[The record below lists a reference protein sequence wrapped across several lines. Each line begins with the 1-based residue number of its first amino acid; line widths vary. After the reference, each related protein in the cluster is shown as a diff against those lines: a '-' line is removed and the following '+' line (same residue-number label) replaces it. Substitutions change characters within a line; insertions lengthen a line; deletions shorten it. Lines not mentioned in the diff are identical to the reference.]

1 MMLSEK
7 VRRFPKGAMLIA
19 FEGIDGAGK
28 TTQARILKDHLEQK
42 GRDVVV
48 FKEPTMGH
56 WGREIASMG
65 RTGRHL
71 TADEESRYF
80 LEDRKEDV
88 KGNILPALEQGK
100 MVIMD
105 RYYYSNMAYQG
116 AKGMDP
122 SLIEKENSFAPKPD
136 TVILIDISP
145 ATAKERIIKNRN
157 GETNHFEQRLGPVRK
172 VFLKIA
178 ETHPEVMVVPGEIRQ
193 EKIEQKIL
201 SFVDDLLLQYEE

>member
-1 MMLSEK
+1 
-7 VRRFPKGAMLIA
+7 MLIA

-28 TTQARILKDHLEQK
+28 TTQVHILKSYLEKK

-48 FKEPTMGH
+48 FKEPTMGP

-71 TADEESRYF
+71 TAEEESRYF
-80 LEDRKEDV
+80 LEDRKGDV

-100 MVIMD
+100 IVIMD

-122 SLIEKENSFAPKPD
+122 SVIEKENSFAPKPD
-136 TVILIDISP
+136 IVILLDISP
-145 ATAKERIIKNRN
+145 ATAKERISKNRN
-157 GETNHFEQRLGPVRK
+157 GETNHFEQRLGPVRE

-178 ETHPEVMVVPGEIRQ
+178 ETHPEVVVVLGEIQQ
-193 EKIEQKIL
+193 EKVEQKIL
-201 SFVDDLLLQYEE
+201 SLVDNLLVQYEE